1 MTAAVAQS
9 DASPTNWWLG
19 LAAGNG
25 TAGQTADVGAVVA
38 SAWYSQGVLVG
49 GIRTAALSPLLNGD
63 KSQDF
68 AMLVGLRTPPAF
80 AALIGA
86 VGYSMASTTCDFA
99 PCSADYSPSAS
110 NALAFSLQGRLNFT
124 HVGLGVEVL
133 GANGRGL
140 NRFRA
145 AVLSL
150 QFGSFRH

>member
-1 MTAAVAQS
+1 MATAAAQS
-9 DASPTNWWLG
+9 DATASNWWLG

-25 TAGQTADVGAVVA
+25 TAGQTSDVGAVAA
-38 SAWYSQGVLVG
+38 SAWYSQGMLVG
-49 GIRTAALSPLLNGD
+49 GIRTASLSPLINGD

-68 AMLVGLRTPPAF
+68 AMLVGLRTPPGF

-86 VGYSMASTTCDFA
+86 VGYSLASTTCDYA

-110 NALAFSLQGRLNFT
+110 TAWAYSLQGRLNFT

-133 GANGRGL
+133 GATGRGL
-140 NRFRA
+140 NRFK
-145 AVLSL
+145 AVALSL